1 MIMGGGVDITVHLR
15 TIETQLS
22 GQKTTIALL
31 NQRYARNFHYW
42 QQNFIYYYFFHFLVC
57 LLSIGFLFYEFICN
71 TRLQI
76 TVNYLIAYHLVLYH
90 TGIF

>member
-42 QQNFIYYYFFHFLVC
+42 QQIRLSLFGKILFIIIFSIFLCVFYQLAFSFTNLFAILVC
-57 LLSIGFLFYEFICN
+57 K
-71 TRLQI
+71 
-76 TVNYLIAYHLVLYH
+76 
-90 TGIF
+90 